1 MIKLGITGGIG
12 SGKSTALKNFKKLNA
27 ITFDADIIAKDLLI
41 TNKNLMRSIQKEF
54 GNEIYKSGKL
64 NEDLLAKI
72 AFSSAK
78 TQNKLNELVHPY
90 VRKFLLNEF
99 EKCKNQNFKMVVVEA
114 SMLLEANIQNDFDY
128 ILVVTADKEKRL
140 KRIKNRKIDLDSI
153 EQRMKYQMSE
163 KDKIK
168 YADFVIHNNKSIQNM
183 ETQCKNIWLKIKE
196 EQNYEKN

>member
-1 MIKLGITGGIG
+1 
-12 SGKSTALKNFKKLNA
+12 
-27 ITFDADIIAKDLLI
+27 
-41 TNKNLMRSIQKEF
+41 
-54 GNEIYKSGKL
+54 
-64 NEDLLAKI
+64 
-72 AFSSAK
+72 
-78 TQNKLNELVHPY
+78 V
-90 VRKFLLNEF
+90 
-99 EKCKNQNFKMVVVEA
+99 KMVAVEA

-168 YADFVIHNNKSIQNM
+168 YANFVIYNNKSIQNI
-183 ETQCKNIWLKIKE
+183 ETQCKNIWLKIKK